1 MNSGLSSDSSQCL
14 GSPYASREPLGIIV
28 AQSPAT
34 NLALVLN
41 QFLHGHAQIFEG
53 FRSTHVAVPVGLVEP
68 KLAASSALRTLK
80 SNDYRYFVAGGTC
93 GGQSPYF
100 CSSSSSLSVAD
111 SLEVE
116 PGATRQNKRRVVA
129 VAKDQNSHFPLLI
142 VIWVVVQAV
151 DAFSFLIVHALV
163 HFLGCGS
170 CYCHSIVN
178 AFHSLRVV
186 SGWIDTVNHKFH

>member
-93 GGQSPYF
+93 GFSMDMHKSSKDLGPPMLLFQSAWWSP
-100 CSSSSSLSVAD
+100 S
-111 SLEVE
+111 
-116 PGATRQNKRRVVA
+116 
-129 VAKDQNSHFPLLI
+129 
-142 VIWVVVQAV
+142 
-151 DAFSFLIVHALV
+151 
-163 HFLGCGS
+163 
-170 CYCHSIVN
+170 
-178 AFHSLRVV
+178 
-186 SGWIDTVNHKFH
+186 